1 MLNILTFLILYIVS
15 FGIVLMLLKGEYR
28 LVVYLFYKVEHFFYN
43 IKLIPI
49 AFCVNLFMKIFF
61 SCDIPY
67 QTNIGHNTFFPHHA
81 LGVVIGKKVKIGNNC
96 KIQQGT
102 TIGEKA
108 NSCDVP
114 IIGNNVFIGAN
125 STIIGNNTV
134 NETVTDT
141 ITISEPTDKVVVEDN
156 IKEDTNTITESV
168 IEETV
173 EEITTENIVEENTI
187 TAEPVIVE
195 ETEPEVVEDTNIE
208 EVVTETVEETTEP
221 EIIVEV
227 DEPVELNDE
236 IDAEPVTE
244 ELVEVE
250 EINEQVEDT
259 TNTKLAYTEEELNT
273 MSKEDLQEIC
283 DTYGISYRKNNSI
296 STLVGLI
303 MEYQTKED

>member
-1 MLNILTFLILYIVS
+1 MKFLIQNITNQPKS
-15 FGIVLMLLKGEYR
+15 IIRFGGGE
-28 LVVYLFYKVEHFFYN
+28 V
-43 IKLIPI
+43 LIPANDFI
-49 AFCVNLFMKIFF
+49 ILDSDNASECTYWANVNK
-61 SCDIPY
+61 
-67 QTNIGHNTFFPHHA
+67 N
-81 LGVVIGKKVKIGNNC
+81 
-96 KIQQGT
+96 
-102 TIGEKA
+102 
-108 NSCDVP
+108 
-114 IIGNNVFIGAN
+114 NNVVGINAIIDTAKIRLYTKLKSCGKYN
-125 STIIGNNTV
+125 TIIGNNTV

-173 EEITTENIVEENTI
+173 EEITTENTVEENTI
-187 TAEPVIVE
+187 TAEPVVVE
-195 ETEPEVVEDTNIE
+195 ETETEVEEDTNIE
-208 EVVTETVEETTEP
+208 EVVKETIEP
-221 EIIVEV
+221 ETIVEV
-227 DEPVELNDE
+227 NEPVELNDE
-236 IDAEPVTE
+236 VDAEPVTE

-250 EINEQVEDT
+250 EINEQVEET